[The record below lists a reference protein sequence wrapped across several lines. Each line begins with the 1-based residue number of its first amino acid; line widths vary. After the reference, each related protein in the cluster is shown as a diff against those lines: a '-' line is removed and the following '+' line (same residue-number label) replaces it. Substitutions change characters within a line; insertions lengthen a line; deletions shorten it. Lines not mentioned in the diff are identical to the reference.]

1 MRQSNNDRRE
11 LNSTDETPDTSVIGE
26 QSSRHKYVIYDQDT
40 CEYLVSCAHEGD
52 DIWQEIDPA
61 YQHNLDRFEDFD
73 ISALFDSDLDAIDF
87 ANKLL
92 SNIKQQ
98 YPEDSIHL
106 HVVCVTTKFHKTVT
120 ESTKHIVCSLDADQ
134 LDDHMQ
140 LCKKPSTR
148 EGYHV
153 CLPEYLQWVQ
163 NGDTQCDCDTNEV
176 DDGGEGLQPTRFS
189 SWSAGDEDENGC
201 TGDCCAS
208 QTPDREQTVKAIK
221 EASLSAINEARAR
234 VKASIA
240 PDKVAK
246 PRKSKS
252 KPKDKKVTAADNE
265 YEPFLSAPT
274 PKVKNDRPRPRRKN
288 Y

>member
-11 LNSTDETPDTSVIGE
+11 LNSTDETPDTSVFGE

-134 LDDHMQ
+134 LDEHMQ
-140 LCKKPSTR
+140 LYKKPSTR
-148 EGYHV
+148 EGEGY
-153 CLPEYLQWVQ
+153 LPEYLQWVH
-163 NGDTQCDCDTNEV
+163 GGTQCDCDTDEV
-176 DDGGEGLQPTRFS
+176 DDEDEGLQPTRFS
-189 SWSAGDEDENGC
+189 SWFAGDEDDNGC

-208 QTPDREQTVKAIK
+208 QTPDREQTVKAIAK
-221 EASLSAINEARAR
+221 SIKEARAR
-234 VKASIA
+234 VK
-240 PDKVAK
+240 AK

-252 KPKDKKVTAADNE
+252 KPKDKKVTAAADNE
-265 YEPFLSAPT
+265 YEPFLSAPM
-274 PKVKNDRPRPRRKN
+274 PKVKNSRPRPRRN